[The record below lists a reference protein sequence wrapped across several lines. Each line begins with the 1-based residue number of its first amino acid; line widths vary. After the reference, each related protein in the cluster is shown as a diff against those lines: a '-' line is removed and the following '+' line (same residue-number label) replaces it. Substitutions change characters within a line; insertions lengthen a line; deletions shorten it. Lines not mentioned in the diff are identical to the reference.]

1 MCVAKRQL
9 VLEQLDMRDLLQGID
24 MHGTRITTKRLQAHR
39 RKFGGCSA
47 AAEIL
52 FAVCIAVGI
61 VPWQPLF
68 AREADSFG
76 NGVGRIEA
84 LMVCAGGYDDCL
96 SGALVND
103 PEFDALVFE
112 GRSRYVDVYVAD
124 ELRVV
129 SLLAMP
135 LG

>member
-1 MCVAKRQL
+1 
-9 VLEQLDMRDLLQGID
+9 
-24 MHGTRITTKRLQAHR
+24 
-39 RKFGGCSA
+39 
-47 AAEIL
+47 
-52 FAVCIAVGI
+52 
-61 VPWQPLF
+61 
-68 AREADSFG
+68 
-76 NGVGRIEA
+76 
-84 LMVCAGGYDDCL
+84 MVCAGGYDDCL